1 MKQKKIIMTREK
13 LIHKKI
19 LNNWLLI
26 IQAKNQL
33 QERSH

>member
-1 MKQKKIIMTREK
+1 MKLMTGEK

-19 LNNWLLI
+19 LNNYWLLI